1 MPDRRRAIEREHL
14 RAALVPRDEPLK
26 LSLARAIASRDISN
40 RVRLPVE
47 RRGLLPRLRLLGA
60 EEARDPESLA
70 DGGLRALADE
80 RAVYSAGTNSSKRTR
95 VAPVRGSGGVL
106 LSEEPKES
114 EGADGGASPRDDGRD
129 LNSTC
134 V

>member
-26 LSLARAIASRDISN
+26 LSLARAIASWDISN
-40 RVRLPVE
+40 RVWLPVE

-60 EEARDPESLA
+60 EEACDPEPLA

-80 RAVYSAGTNSSKRTR
+80 RAAVLGWDELFEEDESGTSAGIGWG
-95 VAPVRGSGGVL
+95 VAL
-106 LSEEPKES
+106 
-114 EGADGGASPRDDGRD
+114 
-129 LNSTC
+129 
-134 V
+134 